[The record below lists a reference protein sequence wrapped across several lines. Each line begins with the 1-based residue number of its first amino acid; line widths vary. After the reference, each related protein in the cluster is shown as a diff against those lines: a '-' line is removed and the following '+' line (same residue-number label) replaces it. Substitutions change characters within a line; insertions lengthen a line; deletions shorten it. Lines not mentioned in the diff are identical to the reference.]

1 MASAEPPPEVRKIR
15 LVNGPF
21 LCFAPLYLAEAL
33 LRIEGFSEIEY
44 VPVEYTLP
52 ATLAK
57 SADISLFGGPSILP
71 AIDSGLPL
79 VVIAGLHAGCWEL
92 FGNERVNSI
101 RDLKGKRVAVSDMG
115 GVEHVWISRFL
126 PMLESIHALLST
138 GYLPESSLNLNASFW
153 QEKLMRS

>member
-1 MASAEPPPEVRKIR
+1 MSYNRRQFLESASALGAASLLGYSRMASAEPPPEVRKIR

-92 FGNERVNSI
+92 FGN
-101 RDLKGKRVAVSDMG
+101 
-115 GVEHVWISRFL
+115 
-126 PMLESIHALLST
+126 
-138 GYLPESSLNLNASFW
+138 
-153 QEKLMRS
+153 